1 MGQNV
6 NLTQKFENE
15 EVLKM
20 KNSEFEYI
28 SKYINSKD
36 IIFED
41 EFRNLFF
48 NMFPNRSERYY
59 YYYLM
64 EFYKKNILYKYDTN
78 KLKSCSNR
86 IKFIIDLTIEDRLE
100 HQLMKINPTID
111 ISIWNISLL
120 SNFTSLQIYQDIYI
134 VETYAYAKESVLE
147 VLLDEGK
154 NAIYEEDFFV
164 MKKYN
169 RNTTI
174 YVIKTLNVDSP
185 IVRKS
190 TTKKNSRFRMPS
202 FVTVPK
208 IEKLFVDIFDDNF
221 FKILFSGEINNIYMN
236 LLKNYQIN
244 FATIFRYASK
254 KHCYDELVNYLDHI
268 GFDIEKGEFR

>member
-1 MGQNV
+1 M
-6 NLTQKFENE
+6 NLTQKFENK

-20 KNSEFEYI
+20 KHSEFAYI

-64 EFYKKNILYKYDTN
+64 EFYRNNILYKYDTN

-86 IKFIIDLTIEDRLE
+86 MKFIIDLTIEDRLK

-120 SNFTSLQIYQDIYI
+120 SNFTLLQIYQDIYI

-154 NAIYEEDFFV
+154 YAIYEEDFFI

-169 RNTTI
+169 KNSTLYI
-174 YVIKTLNVDSP
+174 IKTLNVDSP
-185 IVRKS
+185 IVRKK
-190 TTKKNSRFRMPS
+190 TIAKNSRFEKSS
-202 FVTVPK
+202 FVTIPK
-208 IEKLFVDIFDDNF
+208 IEKIFVDIFNDNF
-221 FKILFSGEINNIYMN
+221 FKILFSDEINNIYMN

-244 FATIFRYASK
+244 FATVFRYASK
-254 KHCYDELVNYLDHI
+254 KHCYDELINYLDHM
-268 GFDIEKGEFR
+268 GFDVEKGEFR